1 MRRREDKVVNK
12 TGYKKERQRGK
23 ESEEN
28 SLKEICKKGFLAWAK
43 NKKAALGR
51 GSLLEQVS
59 HVKRKMIRKWET
71 SVGPRCVW
79 YHACTGASL
88 TTGNL
93 LFTCE
98 KTYRTCLS
106 DSNLELRHF
115 QLAVSTVARNWFWKP
130 VSFDHKCGRR
140 YQKNLSWAGR
150 DLSFSSLSSLS
161 QLTPLLAG
169 KGRVRGDLDDWRM
182 LKCWW
187 VVF

>member
-23 ESEEN
+23 EKEEK
-28 SLKEICKKGFLAWAK
+28 SLKEICKKGFLACAK

-71 SVGPRCVW
+71 SVGPRCVG
-79 YHACTGASL
+79 YYACTGASL
-88 TTGNL
+88 TTGNV

-98 KTYRTCLS
+98 KTYRTCLR
-106 DSNLELRHF
+106 DSNFELRHF

-140 YQKNLSWAGR
+140 YGR
-150 DLSFSSLSSLS
+150 DLSFPSLSPLS

-182 LKCWW
+182 LKFWW